1 MLGLEVVLRGALVGG
16 GELGGDLAS
25 PDDGSVWD
33 LCLGLIRMLLS
44 ITIFSDLI
52 RGAGLK
58 VSFKALD
65 GDGLK
70 VFVFGLLPE
79 GRKSRA
85 LRLTPTLS
93 TFCPFSSSD
102 NASRIFSP

>member
-1 MLGLEVVLRGALVGG
+1 MLGLEVVLGGALVGG

-25 PDDGSVWD
+25 PDDSVWD
-33 LCLGLIRMLLS
+33 PCLGLIRILLS

-52 RGAGLK
+52 GRTGLK
-58 VSFKALD
+58 ESFKALD

-70 VFVFGLLPE
+70 VFVFELLPE

-85 LRLTPTLS
+85 LRLTPILS
-93 TFCPFSSSD
+93 TFCPF
-102 NASRIFSP
+102 

>member
-1 MLGLEVVLRGALVGG
+1 MLGLKVVLGAEG
-16 GELGGDLAS
+16 GELGRDLAS

-44 ITIFSDLI
+44 ITIFSNLI
-52 RGAGLK
+52 RGTGLK

-70 VFVFGLLPE
+70 VFLFKLLSE

-85 LRLTPTLS
+85 LRLIPTLS
-93 TFCPFSSSD
+93 TFCPF
-102 NASRIFSP
+102 

>member
-1 MLGLEVVLRGALVGG
+1 MLGLEVVLGGALVGG

-25 PDDGSVWD
+25 PDDSVCD

-52 RGAGLK
+52 RDLGLK
-58 VSFKALD
+58 VSVMALG

-70 VFVFGLLPE
+70 VFVFELLPE

-93 TFCPFSSSD
+93 TFCPF
-102 NASRIFSP
+102 

>member
-1 MLGLEVVLRGALVGG
+1 MLGLEVVLGGALVGG

-52 RGAGLK
+52 RGTGLK

-70 VFVFGLLPE
+70 VFVFELLPE

-85 LRLTPTLS
+85 LR
-93 TFCPFSSSD
+93 
-102 NASRIFSP
+102 

>member
-1 MLGLEVVLRGALVGG
+1 MLGLEVVLGGALVGG
-16 GELGGDLAS
+16 GELGGGLAS

-33 LCLGLIRMLLS
+33 LCLGLIRMLLT

-52 RGAGLK
+52 RGTGSN

-70 VFVFGLLPE
+70 VFVFELLPE

-85 LRLTPTLS
+85 LRLTPALS
-93 TFCPFSSSD
+93 TFCPFGSSD
-102 NASRIFSP
+102 SAPRIFSP

>member
-1 MLGLEVVLRGALVGG
+1 MLGLEVVLGGAFVG
-16 GELGGDLAS
+16 GELEGDLAS
-25 PDDGSVWD
+25 PDEDSVWD
-33 LCLGLIRMLLS
+33 LCFGLIRMLLS
-44 ITIFSDLI
+44 IIIFSDLI
-52 RGAGLK
+52 RGTGSN

-70 VFVFGLLPE
+70 VFLFKLLSE

-93 TFCPFSSSD
+93 TFCPF
-102 NASRIFSP
+102 

>member
-1 MLGLEVVLRGALVGG
+1 MLTLEVVLGGALVGG

-44 ITIFSDLI
+44 ITIFSNLI
-52 RGAGLK
+52 RGTGLK

-70 VFVFGLLPE
+70 VFVFELLPE

-85 LRLTPTLS
+85 LR
-93 TFCPFSSSD
+93 
-102 NASRIFSP
+102 

>member
-1 MLGLEVVLRGALVGG
+1 MLGLEVVLGGALVGGG

-33 LCLGLIRMLLS
+33 PCLGLIRMLLS
-44 ITIFSDLI
+44 ITIFSNLI
-52 RGAGLK
+52 RGTGLK
-58 VSFKALD
+58 VSFKALG

-70 VFVFGLLPE
+70 VFVFELLPE

-85 LRLTPTLS
+85 LRLNPTLS
-93 TFCPFSSSD
+93 KFCPF
-102 NASRIFSP
+102 

>member
-1 MLGLEVVLRGALVGG
+1 MLTLEVVLGGALVGG

-44 ITIFSDLI
+44 ITIFSNLI
-52 RGAGLK
+52 RGTGLK

-70 VFVFGLLPE
+70 VFVFELLSE

-93 TFCPFSSSD
+93 TFCPF
-102 NASRIFSP
+102 